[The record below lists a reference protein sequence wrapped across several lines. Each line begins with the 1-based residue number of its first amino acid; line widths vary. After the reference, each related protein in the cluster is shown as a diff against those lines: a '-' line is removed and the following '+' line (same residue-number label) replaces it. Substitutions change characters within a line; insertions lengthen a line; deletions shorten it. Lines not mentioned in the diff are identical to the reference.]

1 MSAENP
7 LSRSQVFKGLT
18 EDEVNLFTPLREEL
32 TVERGESIFREG
44 NPARYLFVVE
54 EGRVALTMTLSRPD
68 GSVTHPTT
76 VASLGPLEAFGWS
89 SLVEPRVLRFS
100 AVAVEPSRVTRL
112 DGRSLQAVMEE
123 HPSVG
128 YRVMVNLTQLLG
140 SRLARTREAFVN
152 ERDWTFRQEL
162 DALG

>member
-1 MSAENP
+1 MTAENA
-7 LSRSQVFKGLT
+7 LSQSQVFKGLR
-18 EDEVNLFTPLREEL
+18 EDEVSLFAPLREEL
-32 TVERGESIFREG
+32 SVERGESVCRAG
-44 NPARYLFVVE
+44 NPARYLYVVE

-68 GSVTHPTT
+68 GSVTQPTT
-76 VASLGPLEAFGWS
+76 VASLGPMEAFGWS

-100 AVAVEPSRVTRL
+100 AQAVEPSRLTRL
-112 DGRSLQAVMEE
+112 DGRALQTVMEE

-140 SRLARTREAFVN
+140 SRLARTREAFVY

-162 DALG
+162 DAAG

>member
-1 MSAENP
+1 MTAENP
-7 LSRSQVFKGLT
+7 LSRSQVFKGLQ
-18 EDEVNLFTPLREEL
+18 EDEVSLFIPLREEL

-76 VASLGPLEAFGWS
+76 VASLGPMEAFGWS

-100 AVAVEPSRVTRL
+100 ALAVEPSRLTRL
-112 DGRSLQAVMEE
+112 DGRALQAVMEE

-140 SRLARTREAFVN
+140 SRLARTREAFVY

-162 DALG
+162 DAAG

>member
-1 MSAENP
+1 MAAENP
-7 LSRSQVFKGLT
+7 LSRSQVFKGLN
-18 EDEVNLFTPLREEL
+18 EDEVSLFDPLREVL
-32 TVERGESIFREG
+32 AVEQGEMIFREG

-76 VASLGPLEAFGWS
+76 VASLGPMEAFGWS

-112 DGRSLQAVMEE
+112 DGRALQAVMEQ

-140 SRLARTREAFVN
+140 GRLARTREAFVC

-162 DALG
+162 DAAG

>member
-1 MSAENP
+1 MTTENP
-7 LSRSQVFKGLT
+7 LSRSQLFRGLD
-18 EDEVNLFTPLREEL
+18 EDEVSLFVPLREEL
-32 TVERGESIFREG
+32 TVEQGEAIFSEG

-76 VASLGPLEAFGWS
+76 VASLGPMEAFGWS

-100 AVAVEPSRVTRL
+100 ALAVEPSRLTRI
-112 DGRSLQAVMEE
+112 DGRALQAVMEQ
-123 HPSVG
+123 HPGVG

-140 SRLARTREAFVN
+140 SRLARTREAFVY

>member
-1 MSAENP
+1 MTAENT
-7 LSRSQVFKGLT
+7 LSHCQIFQGLQ
-18 EDEVNLFTPLREEL
+18 EDEVSLFVPLREEL
-32 TVERGESIFREG
+32 AVEQGESIFREG
-44 NPARYLFVVE
+44 NPARYLYMVE

-76 VASLGPLEAFGWS
+76 VASLGPMEAFGWS

-100 AVAVEPSRVTRL
+100 AQAVEPSRVTRL
-112 DGRSLQAVMEE
+112 DGRALQAVLEE

-140 SRLARTREAFVN
+140 SRLARTREAFVY

-162 DALG
+162 DEAG